1 LKSKKEVLKQIEKT
15 NLSYGI
21 KGEEHL
27 IGLFEKL
34 AADYKLD
41 DKSKETA
48 TFLKEYFNMR
58 KDDIEKYTALIK
70 EVGYFGLKDTFEIAN
85 NVLVPDVLFEQFQE
99 KLNDSQAKTIFIP
112 ECEKQTDSLLN
123 LIQENPTKDFTLS
136 FLNKRLYEIAD
147 YLFKD
152 YSNVTCIEAS
162 IYEYEFTNKKFDY
175 IFAVPALG
183 VREKVKSEEFISRQH
198 DLVAL
203 ENLLLHLNP
212 NGNLFIVLA
221 AGFTFGGGDKQNL
234 RRFILDMY
242 SIEEISELPDE
253 TFRPYSSVKT
263 YFMVFTN
270 KNLDEIVL
278 KKYKCTRTSR
288 NGACIS
294 MATMQEDLFFK
305 TELEEKSTW
314 NIDIINAENDEELQ
328 RYITSKHKKVA
339 LKDYA
344 EIFRGRSVSKKDPN
358 GNIGVINIADID
370 ELGINYSQL
379 DYIEESERKIS
390 RYLLEDGDVLISSR
404 GTILKTAVF
413 KEQTY
418 PCISSS
424 NLIVIRPS
432 EGLLGDYLKIFFES
446 TIGVKLLKSI
456 QRGTTVVNINFK
468 DLGPLEIPLLPL
480 QEQREIVRKYESE
493 MDEYKNTIQEAEKRW
508 ENAKKCILE
517 KIL

>member
-1 LKSKKEVLKQIEKT
+1 MGVEKKLNEKFILK
-15 NLSYGI
+15 
-21 KGEEHL
+21 H
-27 IGLFEKL
+27 
-34 AADYKLD
+34 DC
-41 DKSKETA
+41 
-48 TFLKEYFNMR
+48 
-58 KDDIEKYTALIK
+58 
-70 EVGYFGLKDTFEIAN
+70 
-85 NVLVPDVLFEQFQE
+85 VLFYCF
-99 KLNDSQAKTIFIP
+99 KLI
-112 ECEKQTDSLLN
+112 
-123 LIQENPTKDFTLS
+123 
-136 FLNKRLYEIAD
+136 
-147 YLFKD
+147 
-152 YSNVTCIEAS
+152 
-162 IYEYEFTNKKFDY
+162 
-175 IFAVPALG
+175 
-183 VREKVKSEEFISRQH
+183 
-198 DLVAL
+198 
-203 ENLLLHLNP
+203 
-212 NGNLFIVLA
+212 NLFIISLV
-221 AGFTFGGGDKQNL
+221 TGGGDKQNL
-234 RRFILDMY
+234 RRFILEMY

-328 RYITSKHKKVA
+328 RYLTSKHKKVA